1 MNIPSHAVDIRHMFR
16 ATPQKDYTVESEV
29 DDNNEVSFVIDN
41 GHELQTSEGYK
52 PVVDVVPGD
61 VVMFDDKEVSSL
73 IVKEVETKGTSTRVR
88 FDVI

>member
-29 DDNNEVSFVIDN
+29 ADNEVSFVIDN
-41 GHELQTSEGYK
+41 GHELQTSQGYK
-52 PVVDVVPGD
+52 PVVDIVPGD

-73 IVKEVETKGTSTRVR
+73 VVKEVEIKGTSTRVR

>member
-52 PVVDVVPGD
+52 PVVDIVPGD
-61 VVMFDDKEVSSL
+61 AVMFDDKEVSSL

>member
-1 MNIPSHAVDIRHMFR
+1 MFR

-29 DDNNEVSFVIDN
+29 ADNEVSFVIDN
-41 GHELQTSEGYK
+41 GHELQTSQGYK
-52 PVVDVVPGD
+52 PVVDIVPGD

-73 IVKEVETKGTSTRVR
+73 VVKEVEIKGTSTRVR